1 MVGQLCCLLVMRPC
15 QREGIK
21 EKLKEAS
28 TYLAISKTEWN
39 SLKQVCSDTFTF
51 CRDTMYNLASP
62 AEKLFSSVGQMKPD
76 LSHQWLRAMNR
87 RRSRTRMVTPAQS
100 TQFCTILSKKNNF
113 FLYMKGVS
121 GLAPGCSK
129 YTFFGGGG
137 STLFCTKIS
146 WIKQST
152 KNQNNDS
159 NLGDL
164 SPLRPQAIKS

>member
-1 MVGQLCCLLVMRPC
+1 
-15 QREGIK
+15 
-21 EKLKEAS
+21 
-28 TYLAISKTEWN
+28 
-39 SLKQVCSDTFTF
+39 
-51 CRDTMYNLASP
+51 
-62 AEKLFSSVGQMKPD
+62 
-76 LSHQWLRAMNR
+76 
-87 RRSRTRMVTPAQS
+87 MVTSAQS
-100 TQFCTILSKKNNF
+100 TQFCTILSKKNSF

-129 YTFFGGGG
+129 YTFFFLGA
-137 STLFCTKIS
+137 LLYFALKIS